1 MSPRP
6 RSANPHLPKT
16 ISLPSS
22 MWIEID
28 ERIGSNGSKSAWIAK
43 AVKEKLE
50 GNTFTVGEATNLQ
63 LLTALFNRG
72 AISEDLYQVF
82 RDKESS

>member
-1 MSPRP
+1 MTPRP

-28 ERIGSNGSKSAWIAK
+28 ERIGANGSKSAWIAK

-72 AISEDLYQVF
+72 AMSEETYKVLK
-82 RDKESS
+82 DKESS